1 MSNIQLLQ
9 GDCLKLMKDIPS
21 GSVDLV
27 LTDPPY
33 NVGCVTSKNGKKI
46 VNAWDRIDGY
56 IDWCISWLL
65 ECQRVL
71 KPSGVLY
78 FFHNDMKQISEL
90 LCEIRERTSLAFISF
105 CIWDKGNAYR
115 ARTWHHR
122 DPRGKIA
129 LRSWFNICEY
139 CLHFFNAPKNADI
152 SWKYTGVERIN
163 SNPEC
168 YKPLKE
174 WYAREKERL
183 GLTDQDV
190 AKKYTEVTGRKPF
203 MLRHYFQDSQFEIPT
218 QEIFES
224 VYEPLGFEFISDGQY
239 GYKSLRH
246 GYETLRRDYEAMRNV
261 HICDDMHCN
270 VWHIPPIPSNKR
282 FHTCQKPVDLLERLC
297 RVSSREGGVVL
308 DPFMGS
314 GSTGV
319 ACANTG
325 RDFIGIEIDPDYFE
339 IAKRRIEG
347 KIT

>member
-1 MSNIQLLQ
+1 
-9 GDCLKLMKDIPS
+9 
-21 GSVDLV
+21 
-27 LTDPPY
+27 
-33 NVGCVTSKNGKKI
+33 
-46 VNAWDRIDGY
+46 
-56 IDWCISWLL
+56 
-65 ECQRVL
+65 
-71 KPSGVLY
+71 
-78 FFHNDMKQISEL
+78 
-90 LCEIRERTSLAFISF
+90 
-105 CIWDKGNAYR
+105 
-115 ARTWHHR
+115 
-122 DPRGKIA
+122 
-129 LRSWFNICEY
+129 
-139 CLHFFNAPKNADI
+139 
-152 SWKYTGVERIN
+152 
-163 SNPEC
+163 
-168 YKPLKE
+168 
-174 WYAREKERL
+174 
-183 GLTDQDV
+183 
-190 AKKYTEVTGRKPF
+190 